1 LNTQKPISTVGDAR
15 SRRFPFDSSARPF
28 VRLKLAAPD
37 ARANAEEIPQV
48 KKAADIA
55 AARNTHAA
63 QEALTLVPSYTSTFL
78 KQSGISSENMREA
91 ALPHLPWGGPLSVA
105 AAGIAK

>member
-1 LNTQKPISTVGDAR
+1 
-15 SRRFPFDSSARPF
+15 
-28 VRLKLAAPD
+28 VRLKLAASD

-91 ALPHLPWGGPLSVA
+91 ALAHLPWGGPLSVA